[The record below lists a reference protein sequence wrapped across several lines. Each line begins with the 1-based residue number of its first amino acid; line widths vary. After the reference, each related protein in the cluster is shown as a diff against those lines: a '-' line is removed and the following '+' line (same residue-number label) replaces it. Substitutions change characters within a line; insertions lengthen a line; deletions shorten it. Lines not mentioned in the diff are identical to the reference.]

1 MISQTKLPKLV
12 SEVLMEEK
20 RPSNGTP
27 KVPRTSSIFSPTTA
41 ALHTWK
47 ERKIN
52 EVRVNTK
59 HTNTRQLLVNRSRTF
74 FSCVSSSNSEVTS
87 INCRSIIGLSLGIVM
102 VMRENWRKSVPLFTI
117 NRLSTYTK
125 NNIFQYNS
133 SQICLACMLGSHL
146 NKFGYVVMST

>member
-41 ALHTWK
+41 AFHTGK
-47 ERKIN
+47 EREKIN
-52 EVRVNTK
+52 EVQVNTK
-59 HTNTRQLLVNRSRTF
+59 HTNSRQLLVKRSRTA
-74 FSCVSSSNSEVTS
+74 FSCVSSSKSEVTS
-87 INCRSIIGLSLGIVM
+87 INCSSIIGLSLVIVK

-117 NRLSTYTK
+117 NRSSTFWKITFPIQFIP
-125 NNIFQYNS
+125 NI
-133 SQICLACMLGSHL
+133 LGWYARFSL
-146 NKFGYVVMST
+146 E